1 MKIQKRREIVIE
13 FERVQIV
20 RKKAET
26 HLDFCPQCGREV
38 DFVPLKEA
46 AALFITQAD
55 SLLRFVHSSNSH
67 LAADANGEIILCL
80 VSLLARMKA
89 KSNGSQI
96 KLIGD

>member
-26 HLDFCPQCGREV
+26 HLDFCCECGREV

-46 AALFITQAD
+46 AALFLTPTE
-55 SLLRFVHSSNSH
+55 SLLHFVRVNNSH
-67 LAADANGEIILCL
+67 LTIDTDGEMIVCL
-80 VSLLARMKA
+80 ASLLARMKA
-89 KSNGSQI
+89 KSNVAQI